1 MISECGFW
9 QKAESKQKQHEQ
21 RTHKSQMFYAYSIQ
35 DAKTEIWTF
44 KLVFESKTVYSHTN
58 WSHFNIGQAIFRRI
72 AGIRLDVCVYL
83 EN

>member
-44 KLVFESKTVYSHTN
+44 KLVF
-58 WSHFNIGQAIFRRI
+58 
-72 AGIRLDVCVYL
+72 
-83 EN
+83 